1 MNLSKCVNKSS
12 VQSYKASTSVNC
24 NSRVV
29 FTSKLLLFT
38 TVEMYIMIDHIDH
51 RLTTGRIEIMMVTV
65 V

>member
-38 TVEMYIMIDHIDH
+38 TVEM
-51 RLTTGRIEIMMVTV
+51 
-65 V
+65 